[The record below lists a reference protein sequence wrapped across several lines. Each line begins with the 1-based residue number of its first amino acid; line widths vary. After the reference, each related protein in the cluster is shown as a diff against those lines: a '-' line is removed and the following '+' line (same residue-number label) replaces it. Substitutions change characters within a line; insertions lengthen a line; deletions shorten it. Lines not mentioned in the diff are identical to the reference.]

1 MMSANKSSN
10 PEDKNLTS
18 RTHQNSAKRLLKPVG
33 LVIGTALLVGAIAF
47 VAGKEDVLNNALNAI
62 VNPSWPNLLLLIFCV
77 FANIALTGLM
87 FSVLISRYGK
97 VGLLQMQAL
106 IAAAT
111 LLNFLPLRPGLFG
124 RLAYHK
130 TNNNIPVRHTAL
142 TIIQAIGISLG
153 IGIYLMLS
161 LLLCTKTDLPLW
173 VGLGGPLP
181 FFIVASF
188 TSRLRIWALAGLIR
202 YVEVFVWAA
211 RYYAA
216 FALIDYSI
224 HIEEALA
231 FACISM
237 IATLVPFFS
246 NGLGIREWAI
256 GLAAPLLTAY
266 QLEHGLTAELVNRT
280 GEIAV
285 VLIAGFIGIICLMR
299 LQKKKTNS
307 QLDP

>member
-1 MMSANKSSN
+1 MMSAHNSSN
-10 PEDKNLTS
+10 LQEKDLAS
-18 RTHQNSAKRLLKPVG
+18 RSHQNSAKRLLKPIG
-33 LVIGTALLVGAIAF
+33 LVLGAALLVAAIIF
-47 VAGKEDVLNNALNAI
+47 VAGKEDVLKNALTAI
-62 VNPSWPNLLLLIFCV
+62 VKPSLPNLLLLIGCV
-77 FANIALTGLM
+77 FTNIALTGLM

-111 LLNFLPLRPGLFG
+111 LLNFLPLRPGLLG

-130 TNNNIPVRHTAL
+130 ANNNIPIHQTVL
-142 TIIQAIGISLG
+142 TIVQAIAISLG
-153 IGIYLMLS
+153 VGVYLMVV
-161 LLLCTKTDLPLW
+161 LLLCTKSNLPLW
-173 VGLGGPLP
+173 IGLGGPLP
-181 FFIVASF
+181 FFIAASF
-188 TSRLRIWALAGLIR
+188 MNHFRIWALAGLIR

-216 FALIDYSI
+216 FALIGYSI

-256 GLAAPLLTAY
+256 GFAAPLLTTY

-285 VLIAGFIGIICLMR
+285 VLIAGFMGIAWLMH
-299 LQKKKTNS
+299 LQKKKAGS
-307 QLDP
+307 

>member
-1 MMSANKSSN
+1 MSANNPSKSDDNSLAGSDNQN
-10 PEDKNLTS
+10 P
-18 RTHQNSAKRLLKPVG
+18 AKRLLKPIG
-33 LVIGTALLVGAIAF
+33 LVIGAALLVAAIVF
-47 VAGKEDVLNNALNAI
+47 VAGKEDVISNALNAI
-62 VNPSWPNLLLLIFCV
+62 ARPSLPNLLLLIFCV
-77 FANIALTGLM
+77 IANIALTGLM

-97 VGLLQMQAL
+97 VGLWQMQAL

-111 LLNFLPLRPGLFG
+111 LLNFLPLRPGLLG

-130 TNNNIPVRHTAL
+130 ANNNIPVRHTAL
-142 TIIQAIGISLG
+142 TIVQAIGISLG
-153 IGIYLMLS
+153 IGIYLMLT
-161 LLLCTKTDLPLW
+161 LVFCTKTNLPLW
-173 VGLGGPLP
+173 VGLAGPLP
-181 FFIVASF
+181 FFIVASLTNRF
-188 TSRLRIWALAGLIR
+188 RIWALAGFIR

-224 HIEEALA
+224 HMEEALA

-256 GLAAPLLTAY
+256 GFAAPLLTAY

-280 GEIAV
+280 GEVAV
-285 VLIAGFIGIICLMR
+285 VLIAGFIGIAGLMQ
-299 LQKKKTNS
+299 LQKKKAGS
-307 QLDP
+307 

>member
-1 MMSANKSSN
+1 VSVSNLSN
-10 PEDKNLTS
+10 PDDNDIAGS
-18 RTHQNSAKRLLKPVG
+18 AQQNSAKRLLKLVG
-33 LVIGTALLVGAIAF
+33 LVIGAALLVAAIVF
-47 VAGKEDVLNNALNAI
+47 VTGKQDVFSNALSAI
-62 VNPSWPNLLLLIFCV
+62 IKPSLPILLLLIFCV
-77 FANIALTGLM
+77 LANIVLSGLM

-111 LLNFLPLRPGLFG
+111 LLNFLPLRPGLLG

-130 TNNNIPVRHTAL
+130 ANNNIPVRHTAL

-153 IGIYLMLS
+153 IGIYLMLT
-161 LLLCTKTDLPLW
+161 LVLCTRINLPLW
-173 VGLGGPLP
+173 VGLAGPLP

-188 TSRLRIWALAGLIR
+188 TDRFRIWALAGFIR

-216 FALIDYSI
+216 FALIDYPI
-224 HIEEALA
+224 HLEEALA

-285 VLIAGFIGIICLMR
+285 VLIAGFMGIAWLMR
-299 LQKKKTNS
+299 LQKKKAG
-307 QLDP
+307 L